1 VSLALENVDDTTRQY
16 MLDEFERD
24 VADECLYYSKWFTE
38 RGEQEYPQLC
48 RSAITTGSDDSL
60 VAGLEAPG
68 LFVERYEKKTPR
80 GGITTAAVPRTAPTT
95 FAEGEFNR
103 YYLRGLC
110 ARLIA
115 EGGGQIEI
123 YRARSSTQARSAS
136 AALIGS
142 ILDPAALLADL
153 RANIGVD
160 TALGLPP
167 GPNSGLSGRIA
178 QGSRP

>member
-1 VSLALENVDDTTRQY
+1 MSSNEMWRTSACTTANGSPNAVGKSIPSFAAARSRLGQTISLA
-16 MLDEFERD
+16 
-24 VADECLYYSKWFTE
+24 
-38 RGEQEYPQLC
+38 
-48 RSAITTGSDDSL
+48 
-60 VAGLEAPG
+60 AGLEAPG
-68 LFVERYEKKTPR
+68 LFVDRYEKKTPR
-80 GGITTAAVPRTAPTT
+80 GGITIAAVPHTAPTT

-115 EGGGQIEI
+115 EGSGQIEI
-123 YRARSSTQARSAS
+123 YRARSSAQARTAS
-136 AALIGS
+136 EAMIGA

-153 RANIGVD
+153 RANMGVD

-178 QGSRP
+178 QGPRP